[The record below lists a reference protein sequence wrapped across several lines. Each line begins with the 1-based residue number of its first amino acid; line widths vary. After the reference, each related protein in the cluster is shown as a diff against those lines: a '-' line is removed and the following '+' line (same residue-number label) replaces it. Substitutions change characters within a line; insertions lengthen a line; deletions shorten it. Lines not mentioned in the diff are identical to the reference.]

1 MTTPQKATIGALDM
15 PPPLPREGI
24 TPTTSNANSLQRSL
38 SGASLLSGLTVSAGG
53 GDASDAT
60 DESVEK
66 GDNSMDANMRKSK
79 IHWIIHGKKASA
91 VSQSIRRLR
100 EQLAKCDSATEPNFA
115 VYQAHIALAHI
126 ADKFRRAKPGELPVD
141 TINTLALRLKTA
153 GVKLD
158 WNVQSK
164 FLLDMMK
171 RFVDSN
177 EHFHQCRC
185 ENLLAAIAFLAAG

>member
-1 MTTPQKATIGALDM
+1 M
-15 PPPLPREGI
+15 
-24 TPTTSNANSLQRSL
+24 
-38 SGASLLSGLTVSAGG
+38 SAGG

-115 VYQAHIALAHI
+115 VYQAHITLANL
-126 ADKFRRAKPGELPVD
+126 ADKFRKAKPGELPVD
-141 TINTLALRLKTA
+141 TINTLALRLQTA

-158 WNVQSK
+158 WIVQSK
-164 FLLDMMK
+164 RLLDMMK
-171 RFVDSN
+171 RFVDGN
-177 EHFHQCRC
+177 EHFTKPGVK
-185 ENLLAAIAFLAAG
+185 NLLATIAFLAAG